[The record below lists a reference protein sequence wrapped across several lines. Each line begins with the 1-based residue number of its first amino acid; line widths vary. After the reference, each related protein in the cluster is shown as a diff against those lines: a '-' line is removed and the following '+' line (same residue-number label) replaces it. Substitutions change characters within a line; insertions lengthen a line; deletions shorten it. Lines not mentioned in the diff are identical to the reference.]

1 MHLAKLGKASQDALK
16 NGVAKGVA
24 SDPHDTTSHLFL
36 SEFQHPW
43 SIAIVQD
50 QNDGSTKL
58 HCSGSI
64 LDEKRILTAAHCFVN
79 NDNPESVDPKNFK
92 ILAGAEEPT
101 NQVAYPQWWSFED
114 M

>member
-1 MHLAKLGKASQDALK
+1 M
-16 NGVAKGVA
+16 
-24 SDPHDTTSHLFL
+24 

-43 SIAIVQD
+43 SIAIVQE

-79 NDNPESVDPKNFK
+79 NDNPESVDPRKFK
-92 ILAGAEEPT
+92 ILAGAAEPT
-101 NQVAYPQWWSFED
+101 NQVA
-114 M
+114 